1 MIEMILFVFKMKS
14 SLLGIFLTP
23 SLAFSLVAPTSVS
36 AEGGCPNGFVPV
48 GGGYC
53 RNIVCITGNMQAA
66 FLNGEEDAQLAM
78 KKYNLS
84 CGFPNPV
91 FGGKWGNSIIPKR

>member
-1 MIEMILFVFKMKS
+1 MKS

-36 AEGGCPNGFVPV
+36 AEGGCPNGFFPI

-53 RNIVCITGNMQAA
+53 RNIVCNTGTWGKWN
-66 FLNGEEDAQLAM
+66 FGDEDAHKVM

-84 CGFPNPV
+84 CGLPNPV
-91 FGGKWGNSIIPKR
+91 VGGMWGNSIIPKR